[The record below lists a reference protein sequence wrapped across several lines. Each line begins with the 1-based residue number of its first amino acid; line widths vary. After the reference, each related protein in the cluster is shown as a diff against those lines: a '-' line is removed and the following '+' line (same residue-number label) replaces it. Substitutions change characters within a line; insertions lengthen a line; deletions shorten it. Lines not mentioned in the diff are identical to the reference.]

1 MKRLILAGMLLA
13 AAPLSYAAAQN
24 WNDTFAQTEAG
35 HRVGNPDAATKLIEF
50 VSYTCP
56 HCATFEKT
64 ADGPLRIGFIHDGS
78 VEVEVRH
85 VIRNPVDLAAVLATE
100 CGDPQAFFG
109 NHRRMLHTQDDW
121 LAKARAA
128 TPAQQQRWSSGP
140 VGQRMRAIASDLG
153 FYDLM
158 APRGLTVSELDQC
171 LNDEARAQAI
181 VDLSNA
187 SSQQFGVPGTPSF
200 AVNGQLLEGVHT
212 WDALEPALKSARE
225 GS

>member
-13 AAPLSYAAAQN
+13 AAPIAHAAAQN
-24 WNDTFAQTEAG
+24 WNDTFEATAAG
-35 HRVGNPDAATKLIEF
+35 HRVGNPQASVKLIEF

-56 HCATFEKT
+56 HCADFEKQ

-100 CGDPQAFFG
+100 CGDPQKFFG

-121 LAKARAA
+121 LARAREA
-128 TPAQQQRWSSGP
+128 TPAQQQRWNSGP

-158 APRGLTVSELDQC
+158 AARGLTVSELDRC

-187 SSQQFGVPGTPSF
+187 SSAEFAVPGTPSF
-200 AVNGQLLEGVHT
+200 AVNGELLEGVHT
-212 WDALEPALKSARE
+212 WQSLEPALTSAKQGE
-225 GS
+225 